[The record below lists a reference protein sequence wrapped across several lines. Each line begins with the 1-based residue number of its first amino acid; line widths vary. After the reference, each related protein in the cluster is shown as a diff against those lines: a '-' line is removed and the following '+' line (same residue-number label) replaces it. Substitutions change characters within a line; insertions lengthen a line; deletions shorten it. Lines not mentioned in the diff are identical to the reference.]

1 MDGLLRMDVKDE
13 GLGRGKGRVE
23 ANDVRD
29 SKLLW
34 TLGNFSRFVR
44 PGAVRLEVKGD
55 MSADGLMLSAY
66 RNANGK
72 RVIVA
77 INYSDHPRDIRINA
91 AGKQAAA
98 YRTSDIPGEDLKY
111 IGKVN
116 LKKTTLP
123 ARSVTTFV
131 M

>member
-1 MDGLLRMDVKDE
+1 
-13 GLGRGKGRVE
+13 
-23 ANDVRD
+23 
-29 SKLLW
+29 
-34 TLGNFSRFVR
+34 
-44 PGAVRLEVKGD
+44 
-55 MSADGLMLSAY
+55 MLSAY

-98 YRTSDIPGEDLKY
+98 YRTSDTPGEDLKY
-111 IGKVN
+111 IGKIN